1 VWLLE
6 GAPPTPAPLREQLAQ
21 AAGVAVVGK
30 AQVRIGSRLSSP
42 DEGAG
47 HEVGQGVS
55 VRHTKGDQVERKT
68 VDKDALSGDF
78 AGTVVSPGEEQW
90 DQARAAWNL
99 AADQNPAAVAY
110 AESADDVVAAVNF
123 ARANGLG
130 IAAQG
135 TGHGAGPRGPL
146 DASVLLRTERMKGIE
161 INADDR
167 VGRYEAGVLWM
178 EANPAAGEHGLANF
192 SGSAPD
198 IGVVGYTT
206 GGGFGWLARR
216 HGLACNNVRAIEL
229 VTADGEQRRV
239 DADHDADL
247 FWALRGGG
255 GSFGVVTAMEFDLAE
270 LPEVFAG
277 SVIYPADEGSSA
289 IINRYFEWAEVL
301 PDDVTSIVR
310 FLHLPPLPQ
319 IPEPLQDRPLI
330 TLGACYAGTDPEGA
344 ELMQPIREL
353 GEPVMDTFQVMPP
366 SGLPAVHMEPEEPVP
381 GFVYTT
387 SLREAPQDAIDSF
400 IETAGP
406 DSGSPLL
413 SAELRQCGGALRKPA
428 DGAGAL
434 SHLDAEY
441 VFCGIGLPMSPE
453 MGAAINERIDTV
465 CEALEPWSTGSRY
478 FNFADRPTDL
488 EAIFAPDTLDRL
500 REVKRRYD
508 PDGLVSG
515 NHDISFA

>member
-1 VWLLE
+1 V
-6 GAPPTPAPLREQLAQ
+6 EQKTMD
-21 AAGVAVVGK
+21 K
-30 AQVRIGSRLSSP
+30 ALNGN
-42 DEGAG
+42 
-47 HEVGQGVS
+47 
-55 VRHTKGDQVERKT
+55 
-68 VDKDALSGDF
+68 F
-78 AGTVVSPGEEQW
+78 AGTVVLPGEEQW

-99 AADQNPAAVAY
+99 VADQNPVAVAY
-110 AESADDVVAAVNF
+110 AESADDVAAVVHF

-130 IAAQG
+130 VAAQG
-135 TGHGAGPRGPL
+135 TGHGAGARGPL
-146 DASVLLRTERMKGIE
+146 DGSILLTTERMKGIE
-161 INADDR
+161 IDADNR

-198 IGVVGYTT
+198 IGIVGYTT

-216 HGLACNNVRAIEL
+216 HGLACNKVRAFEL

-239 DADHDADL
+239 DADNDADL

-255 GSFGVVTAMEFDLAE
+255 GSFGIVTAIEFDLAE

-277 SVIYPADEGSSA
+277 SVIYPADERSSE
-289 IINRYFEWAEVL
+289 IMHSYFQWAPSL
-301 PDDVTSIVR
+301 PKDVTSIAR
-310 FLHLPPLPQ
+310 FLRLPPLPQ
-319 IPEPLQDRPLI
+319 IPEPLQDKPLI
-330 TLGACYAGTDPEGA
+330 TLGACYAGPESDGA
-344 ELMQPIREL
+344 ELVQPIREL
-353 GEPVMDTFQVMPP
+353 GEPVMDTFQNMPP

-381 GFVYTT
+381 GLVDTT
-387 SLREAPQDAIDSF
+387 SLREAPQEAIDAF

-413 SAELRQCGGALRKPA
+413 SAELRQCGGALAEPA

-441 VFCGIGLPMSPE
+441 VFCGIGLQMSPE
-453 MGAAINERIDTV
+453 MGEAINQRMDTV
-465 CEALEPWSTGSRY
+465 RNALEPWSTRSRY

-488 EAIFAPDTLDRL
+488 EALFAPETLERL

-508 PDGLVSG
+508 PDGVISG
-515 NHDISFA
+515 NHNIPPA